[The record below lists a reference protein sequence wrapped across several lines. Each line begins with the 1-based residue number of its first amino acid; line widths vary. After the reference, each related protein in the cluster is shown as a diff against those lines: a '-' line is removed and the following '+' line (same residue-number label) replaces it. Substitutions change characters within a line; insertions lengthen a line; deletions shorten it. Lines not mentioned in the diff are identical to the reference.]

1 MKRARRIVDLL
12 APWAGLIVGLTAF
25 SIVHQYGSDGVFDD
39 CQTVSPGPL
48 LIVALIGV
56 LACVASALVS
66 WRTVR
71 GAVSEARRV
80 AATVSIGMAA
90 LFVFGILLAMIATL
104 VLPPC
109 FQ

>member
-12 APWAGLIVGLTAF
+12 TPWAGLIIGLIAF

-39 CQTVSPGPL
+39 CQTASPGPV
-48 LIVALIGV
+48 LIVAVIGA
-56 LACVASALVS
+56 LACIGSAFAS
-66 WRTVR
+66 WRTMR
-71 GAVSEARRV
+71 GAASEARRV
-80 AATVSIGMAA
+80 AVIVSIGMAA
-90 LFVFGILLAMIATL
+90 LFVFAIVLAMIAAL